1 MISVQQSGVQKYN
14 PLLCSKGR
22 LTVNS
27 AKPIRIY
34 GVVIGGRRNIELQ
47 HIEVQKRKEWM
58 NALKIDIKIES

>member
-1 MISVQQSGVQKYN
+1 MD
-14 PLLCSKGR
+14 
-22 LTVNS
+22 S

-47 HIEVQKRKEWM
+47 HIEVQKRKECM